1 MSWMAIF
8 SPPQTTRRPKR
19 LRPSKEKVW
28 PAGAP
33 PVEGTGMRHR
43 KAGRKFG
50 RNSAQRQ
57 ALLRQLAISMILHE
71 RLTTTEAKAK
81 SLRPVVEKLV
91 TIARSD
97 SEHHRSLV
105 MSKIDHT
112 PATTKLFE
120 VIAPRFEVAPG
131 GYTRISKLGVRHG
144 DAAPMAL
151 IEFIEV

>member
-1 MSWMAIF
+1 
-8 SPPQTTRRPKR
+8 
-19 LRPSKEKVW
+19 
-28 PAGAP
+28 
-33 PVEGTGMRHR
+33 MRHR

-50 RNSAQRQ
+50 RNTAQRQ
-57 ALLRQLAISMILHE
+57 ALFRQLAVSMILHE

-91 TIARSD
+91 TIARED
-97 SEHHRSLV
+97 TLHHRKLV

-120 VIAPRFEVAPG
+120 SIAPRFEDTPG
-131 GYTRISKLGVRHG
+131 GYTRISKLGTRHG

-151 IEFIEV
+151 IEFVEA